1 MPVITVGTAR
11 IPYRVVGD
19 GPDTL
24 VLVHGTGPGSAMWDG
39 LLDSFTDRYT
49 VLLPDLSGS
58 ETAEDDGAP
67 LTLEAMAAQVAAVIE
82 DAGRGP
88 ADVLGFSLGAVVAT
102 ATAALHPERVRRLVA
117 AAGWICA
124 EQDEYLRLSM
134 ATWLS
139 LADDP
144 AAFGGYATLTAFSG
158 GFLNRIGRAAVQA
171 NTAYMRPTPG
181 TLRHIALN
189 LDLDLGPLLPRVQAP
204 ALVIGCTQDAT
215 VPVENAR
222 RLHAALPG
230 SAYAEFD
237 TGHIVLAEET
247 EAFTGAVRDF
257 LLAAAART
265 AA

>member
-1 MPVITVGTAR
+1 MPVITVDTAR

-39 LLDSFTDRYT
+39 LLDAFTDRHT

-58 ETAEDDGAP
+58 EAAEDDGAP
-67 LTLEAMAAQVAAVIE
+67 LTLETLAAQVAAVIE

-102 ATAALHPERVRRLVA
+102 ATAALHPGRVRRLVA
-117 AAGWICA
+117 AAGWISA

-139 LADDP
+139 LADHP
-144 AAFGGYATLTAFSG
+144 TAFGGYATLTAFSR
-158 GFLNRIGRAAVQA
+158 GFLDRIGRAAVQA
-171 NTAYMRPTPG
+171 NTAYLRPTPG

-189 LDLDLGPLLPRVQAP
+189 LALDLGPLLPRVQAP

-222 RLHAALPG
+222 RLHATLPG

-247 EAFTGAVRDF
+247 GAFTGAVREF
-257 LLAAAART
+257 LAAA
-265 AA
+265 

>member
-24 VLVHGTGPGSAMWDG
+24 VLVHGTGPGSAMWDD

-58 ETAEDDGAP
+58 EAAEDDGAP
-67 LTLEAMAAQVAAVIE
+67 LTLEALAGQVAAVIE
-82 DAGRGP
+82 DSGRGP

-102 ATAALHPERVRRLVA
+102 ATAALHPGRVRRLIA
-117 AAGWICA
+117 AAGWISA

-139 LADDP
+139 LADHP
-144 AAFGGYATLTAFSG
+144 AAFGGYATLTAFSP
-158 GFLNRIGRAAVQA
+158 GFLDRIGRAAVQA
-171 NTAYMRPTPG
+171 NTAYMQPTPG

-189 LDLDLGPLLPRVQAP
+189 LGLDLGPLLPRVQTP

-215 VPVENAR
+215 VPVDNAR

-237 TGHIVLAEET
+237 TGHIVIAEET
-247 EAFTGAVRDF
+247 EAFTGTVRDF
-257 LLAAAART
+257 LAAA
-265 AA
+265 

>member
-1 MPVITVGTAR
+1 MPTLTVGTAR

-24 VLVHGTGPGSAMWDG
+24 VLVHGTGPGSGMWDG

-58 ETAEDDGAP
+58 ESAEDDGGP
-67 LTLEAMAAQVAAVIE
+67 LTLATLAAQVNAVID

-88 ADVLGFSLGAVVAT
+88 ADVVGFSLGAVVAT
-102 ATAALHPERVRRLVA
+102 AAAALRPDQVRRLVA
-117 AAGWICA
+117 TAGWISS
-124 EQDEYLRLSM
+124 EQDEYLRLSFT
-134 ATWLS
+134 TWLS
-139 LADDP
+139 LAADP
-144 AAFGGYATLTAFSG
+144 VAFGRYATLTAFSR
-158 GFLNRIGRAAVQA
+158 GFLNRIGRAAVEA

-181 TLRHIALN
+181 TLRHIALD

-204 ALVIGCTQDAT
+204 ALVIGCTRDAT
-215 VPVENAR
+215 VPVENTR

-237 TGHIVLAEET
+237 TGHVVLAEET
-247 EAFTGAVRDF
+247 EAYTKTVRDF
-257 LLAAAART
+257 LDA
-265 AA
+265 

>member
-1 MPVITVGTAR
+1 MPTITVGTAR

-39 LLDSFTDRYT
+39 LLNSFTDRYT

-58 ETAEDDGAP
+58 EAAEDDGAE
-67 LTLEAMAAQVAAVIE
+67 LTLETLAAQVNAVID

-88 ADVLGFSLGAVVAT
+88 ADVVGFSLGAVVAT
-102 ATAALHPERVRRLVA
+102 AAAALRPDQVRRLVA
-117 AAGWICA
+117 TAGWISA
-124 EQDEYLRLSM
+124 EQDEYLRVSL

-139 LADDP
+139 LADNP
-144 AAFGGYATLTAFSG
+144 AAFGRYATLTAFSR
-158 GFLNRIGRAAVQA
+158 GFLNRIGRAAVDA
-171 NTAYMRPTPG
+171 NTAYMQPTSG
-181 TLRHIALN
+181 TLRHIALD
-189 LDLDLGPLLPRVQAP
+189 LGLDLGALLPRVQAP
-204 ALVIGCTQDAT
+204 TLVIGCTQDAT
-215 VPVENAR
+215 VPVENTR

-247 EAFTGAVRDF
+247 EAFTRTVRDF
-257 LLAAAART
+257 LAAA
-265 AA
+265 